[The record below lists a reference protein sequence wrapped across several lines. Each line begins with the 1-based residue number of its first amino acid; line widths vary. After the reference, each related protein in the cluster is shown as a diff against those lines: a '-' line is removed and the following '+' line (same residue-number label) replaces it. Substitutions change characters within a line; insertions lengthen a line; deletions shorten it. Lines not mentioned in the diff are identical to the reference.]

1 MESDTNTNKMTNLSK
16 KIIAFDLDGTLA
28 ESKRPV
34 TEEISRLIEELAKQ
48 KIVVVISGGTFQ
60 QFNTQ
65 FLPAFSQEVLSSS
78 FIKNLILLPTSG
90 SQRYEYDSE
99 EKEWKLTDLEL
110 FPEDIKEKAKK
121 TLKEIIDSG
130 LYDIPKNPTGEYIE
144 DRITQLSIS
153 ALGQEAPIEQ
163 KKLWDPDQKKRQK
176 IKEILDKKLPETNVI
191 IGGTTT
197 IDILPKGFD
206 KAKGLKRLLDKLSM
220 NINDIIF
227 VGDAI
232 FPGGDDYSV
241 YEAGIENIKVS
252 GPTQAKELIER
263 WIT

>member
-1 MESDTNTNKMTNLSK
+1 MTNLNK

-28 ESKRPV
+28 ESKRPLDK
-34 TEEISRLIEELAKQ
+34 EMALLIEELAKN
-48 KIVVVISGGTFQ
+48 KIIVIISGGKFE
-60 QFNTQ
+60 QFRTQ
-65 FLPAFSQEVLSSS
+65 FLPGFTKEELSLP

-99 EKEWKLTDLEL
+99 TQEWKLTDIEV
-110 FPEDIKEKAKK
+110 FSEDIKEKAKK
-121 TLKEIIDSG
+121 VLKDIINSK
-130 LYDIPKNPTGEYIE
+130 LYDIPDNPIGEYIE

-176 IKEILDKKLPETNVI
+176 IKVVLEKEIPETSII

-206 KAKGLKRLLDKLSM
+206 KAKGLIRLINKLGM
-220 NINDIIF
+220 TKADMIF
-227 VGDAI
+227 VGDSI
-232 FPGGDDYSV
+232 FPGGNDYSV
-241 YEAGIENIKVS
+241 LQADIESIKVS
-252 GPTQAKELIER
+252 GPTETKEILER
-263 WIT
+263 WIS

>member
-1 MESDTNTNKMTNLSK
+1 MIQLSK

-28 ESKRPV
+28 ESKRPI
-34 TEEISRLIEELAKQ
+34 TEEMAKLVEELAKE
-48 KIVVVISGGTFQ
+48 KIVAIISGGTFK

-65 FLPAFSQEVLSSS
+65 FLPAFSQEDLSSP

-90 SQRYEYDSE
+90 SQRYEYNFDR
-99 EKEWKLTDLEL
+99 KEWSLTDIEL
-110 FPEDIKEKAKK
+110 FPENVKQKARKI
-121 TLKEIIDSG
+121 LKGMIDSG
-130 LYDIPKNPTGEYIE
+130 LYDIPQNPTGEYIE
-144 DRITQLSIS
+144 DRLTQLSIS

-176 IKEILDKKLPETNVI
+176 MKAVLDKELPETSII

-206 KAKGLKRLLDKLSM
+206 KATGLKRLLEKLEM
-220 NINDIIF
+220 VIGDMVF

-232 FPGGDDYSV
+232 FPGGNDYSAK
-241 YEAGIENIKVS
+241 EAGIESIKVS
-252 GPTQAKELIER
+252 GPNETKETIKK
-263 WIT
+263 WIV

>member
-1 MESDTNTNKMTNLSK
+1 MTNLNK

-28 ESKRPV
+28 ESKRPLDK
-34 TEEISRLIEELAKQ
+34 EMALLIEELAKN
-48 KIVVVISGGTFQ
+48 KIIVIISGGKFE
-60 QFNTQ
+60 QFRTQ
-65 FLPAFSQEVLSSS
+65 FLPGFTKEELSLP

-99 EKEWKLTDLEL
+99 TQEWKLTDIEV
-110 FPEDIKEKAKK
+110 FSEDIKEKAKK
-121 TLKEIIDSG
+121 VLKDIINSK
-130 LYDIPKNPTGEYIE
+130 LYDIPDNPIGEYIE

-176 IKEILDKKLPETNVI
+176 IKVVLEKEIPETSII

-206 KAKGLKRLLDKLSM
+206 KAKGLIRLINKLGM
-220 NINDIIF
+220 TKADMIF
-227 VGDAI
+227 VGASI
-232 FPGGDDYSV
+232 FPGGNDYSV
-241 YEAGIENIKVS
+241 LQADIESIKVS
-252 GPTQAKELIER
+252 GPTETKEILER
-263 WIT
+263 WIS

>member
-1 MESDTNTNKMTNLSK
+1 MIKLSK
-16 KIIAFDLDGTLA
+16 KVIAFDLDGTLA
-28 ESKRPV
+28 VSKQPITKDMAV
-34 TEEISRLIEELAKQ
+34 LIEELAKE
-48 KIVVVISGGTFQ
+48 KIVAVISGGTFK

-65 FLPAFSQEVLSSS
+65 FLPAFSQEDLASS

-90 SQRYEYDSE
+90 SQRYEYNLE
-99 EKEWKLTDLEL
+99 KKEWSLTDIEL
-110 FPEDIKEKAKK
+110 FPEQVKQKANKV
-121 TLKEIIDSG
+121 LKEMINSG

-144 DRITQLSIS
+144 DRLTQLSIS

-176 IKEILDKKLPETNVI
+176 MKAVLDKELPETSII

-206 KAKGLKRLLDKLSM
+206 KATGLKRLLEKLGM
-220 NINDIIF
+220 TIEDMVF

-232 FPGGDDYSV
+232 FPGGNDYSAE
-241 YEAGIENIKVS
+241 EAGIESIKVS
-252 GPTQAKELIER
+252 GPEETKETIKK
-263 WIT
+263 WIV